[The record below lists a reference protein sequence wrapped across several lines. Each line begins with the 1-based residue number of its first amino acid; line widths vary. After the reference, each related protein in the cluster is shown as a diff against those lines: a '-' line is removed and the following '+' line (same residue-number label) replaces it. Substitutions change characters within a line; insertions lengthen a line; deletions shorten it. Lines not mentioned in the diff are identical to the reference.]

1 MVIALAKLVVL
12 ITVRHDVGHQIAE
25 AWREAGA
32 PGVTFVE
39 SYGLRRLNDASRGAE
54 LLPGLVSMF
63 QILRDTD
70 QSSLMLLSVVEDE
83 SAADRLLDVTESIIG
98 DMSQPDS
105 GIAFIINVERS
116 IGIRY
121 HGR

>member
-1 MVIALAKLVVL
+1 MALSKLVIL
-12 ITVRHDVGHQIAE
+12 ITVRHDLGHQIAE

-39 SYGLRRLNDASRGAE
+39 SYGLRRLKEASRNAE
-54 LLPGLVSMF
+54 ILPGLVSMF

-70 QSSLMLLSVVEDE
+70 QSSLMLLSVVEDDA
-83 SAADRLLDVTESIIG
+83 AADRLLDVTERTIG
-98 DMSQPDS
+98 DMNKPDS
-105 GIAFIINVERS
+105 GIAFVIDVGRT

-121 HGR
+121 SDHG

>member
-1 MVIALAKLVVL
+1 MAKLVIL

-39 SYGLRRLNDASRGAE
+39 SYGLRRLREASRNTE
-54 LLPGLVSMF
+54 ILPGHVSMF

-70 QSSLMLLSVVEDE
+70 QSSLILLSVVEDD
-83 SAADRLLDVTESIIG
+83 ATADRLLDVTERTVG
-98 DMSQPDS
+98 DMSAPDN
-105 GIAFIINVERS
+105 GIAFVLDVGRTL
-116 IGIRY
+116 GIRHY
-121 HGR
+121 

>member
-1 MVIALAKLVVL
+1 MAKLVIL

-39 SYGLRRLNDASRGAE
+39 SYGLRRLKEASHNAE
-54 LLPGLVSMF
+54 ILPGLISMF

-70 QSSLMLLSVVEDE
+70 QSSLMLLSVVEDD
-83 SAADRLLDVTESIIG
+83 AADRLLDVTERIIG
-98 DMSQPDS
+98 DMTRPDS
-105 GIAFIINVERS
+105 GIAFVLNVERS
-116 IGIRY
+116 IGIR
-121 HGR
+121 HVDRP